1 MVDSELDHDRR
12 VDRHLALAHH
22 RVQDMT
28 RPCYMHRKSAVV
40 VVDFYYTPCGNV
52 ARYHKELYT

>member
-40 VVDFYYTPCGNV
+40 VVVDFDYTPSITV
-52 ARYHKELYT
+52 AR